1 MTCPTCGKELK
12 EGAVYCPNC
21 GTKVLPLASIDNT
34 TDALHVLSETDFAA
48 EAEKKAEEA
57 RLAEE
62 RRRAEELKKEEEAK
76 KAEEL
81 RKAEEVKKAEE
92 LKKEEEAKKAEA
104 KKEKPARTILDPSED
119 EEDKPA
125 VPKHRQNPN
134 AKYIY
139 FTSEENL
146 VIPAAYRPTGGFGYF
161 GYSLLFMIP
170 VIGWIAAFVFSFNN
184 HNISRRNFARCAS
197 IWIILC
203 IAVITALVLMK
214 APVIQPAVQWVMSLL
229 HIQA

>member
-12 EGAVYCPNC
+12 EGVIYCPNC
-21 GTKVLPLASIDNT
+21 GTKVLPPVSIDNT

-57 RLAEE
+57 KLEAD
-62 RRRAEELKKEEEAK
+62 RRRAEELMKEEEAK

-146 VIPAAYRPTGGFGYF
+146 VIPASYRPTGGFGYF